1 MLIMFYFF
9 ISSLFFHTTV
19 LTDFCCL
26 MALSLETNM
35 QLQGFK
41 IGPVYNV
48 KCIEW
53 KTEWKTQ
60 TLFQIGVLQ

>member
-1 MLIMFYFF
+1 
-9 ISSLFFHTTV
+9 
-19 LTDFCCL
+19 

-41 IGPVYNV
+41 IGPVCNV